1 MKNYKFSSI
10 YLITVI
16 ILSWSLVFTSCRKDD
31 DDDEPGNIENQE
43 FYDLMTDWYFWYDL
57 MPEIDPDLYASPYEV
72 LEALRQRPVDRWS
85 YISTKAEF
93 DAYYRDSKFIG
104 YGFGSAWDQDGKLR
118 VSFIFNSTD
127 MYEEGVRRSWIIER
141 INNTTV
147 QPGMNINQ
155 MLGANE
161 VGVTNTFLFRIPD
174 GTTREMAVQKKEV
187 FMNTVLHREVIETA
201 NGKVGY
207 LVFKNFTQPSFDELD
222 ETFAHFATEG
232 IEDLVLDMR
241 YNGGGQTN
249 VANYLSSII
258 GGEGLKGE
266 PFARYMYNDKQSPE
280 RDFTDNF
287 GSDAKRQ
294 PPYAG
299 FNRLFTIATRQTAS
313 ASEMVING
321 LSPFIDVYIVG
332 DNTYG
337 KPMGMNVFTYRD
349 LYAFVPVTFKIANAR
364 DEGDYFDGLPADSP
378 APDDLS
384 RVFGDPEEESLKEV
398 LNYIETGSFSMV
410 PAKKSFVQVQ
420 QPFELMTGIRAEI
433 GAH

>member
-1 MKNYKFSSI
+1 MKKYKFSSI
-10 YLITVI
+10 YLLSLIL
-16 ILSWSLVFTSCRKDD
+16 LSWSVVFTSCRKDD

-43 FYDLMTDWYFWYDL
+43 FYDLMTDWYYWYDQ
-57 MPEIDPDLYASPYEV
+57 MPEIDPDLYPSPYEV

-85 YISTKAEF
+85 YISTKEEF

-104 YGFGSAWDQDGKLR
+104 YGFGSAWDQEGNLR
-118 VSFIFNSTD
+118 ISFIFNTTD

-141 INNTTV
+141 INNTAV

-161 VGVTNTFLFRIPD
+161 IGVTNTFVFRIPD

-187 FMNTVLHREVIETA
+187 FMNTVLHREVIETG
-201 NGKVGY
+201 NGKAGY

-222 ETFAHFATEG
+222 EAFEYFANEG
-232 IEDLVLDMR
+232 IDDLILDLR

-249 VANYLSSII
+249 VANYLASII

-266 PFARYMYNDKQSPE
+266 PFAKYMYNDKQAPE

-299 FNRLFTIATRQTAS
+299 FDRLFTIATRQTAS

-321 LSPFIDVYIVG
+321 LSPFIDVYVIG

-337 KPMGMNVFTYRD
+337 KPMGMNVFTYRN
-349 LYAFVPVTFKIANAR
+349 LYAFVPVTFKIANAN
-364 DEGDYFDGLPADSP
+364 DEGDYFAGLPATSL
-378 APDDLS
+378 AADDLS
-384 RVFGDPEEESLKEV
+384 RQFGNPEETSLKEV
-398 LNYIETGSFSMV
+398 LNYIETESFTMI
-410 PAKKSFVQVQ
+410 PAKKSLVL
-420 QPFELMTGIRAEI
+420 QPFEQMTGIRAEI